1 MGGNTGD
8 EEGAGERAEQVEQR
22 VLSRRGLPVA
32 GPRHLGRL
40 HDGRLGGAEHVVRL
54 LGKRRRASSPDAAE
68 LNRRQRGQGGPG
80 QPSQHNGAPVGLEGL
95 PPPHVQCSSRS
106 SSGTWRTLR
115 AGTPITTA
123 RGPTSRATTA
133 PAATKASSPT
143 STPGSSTAPPP
154 TRHARRSRAPRNSSP
169 ARRRP
174 IVWSFVSVTPGATNT
189 SSSTTDHAVM

>member
-106 SSGTWRTLR
+106 SSGTSRTLR
-115 AGTPITTA
+115 AGTPI
-123 RGPTSRATTA
+123 TTA

-154 TRHARRSRAPRNSSP
+154 TRHARRSRAPR
-169 ARRRP
+169 
-174 IVWSFVSVTPGATNT
+174 TG
-189 SSSTTDHAVM
+189 